1 MESKAQFKAEEIPID
16 NFSYPSSHASTIVEL
31 PSKELLVAWYAGS
44 SEGAKDVAILSSRL
58 RAGSNS
64 WTKPEVLI
72 DTPGKSEG
80 NPVLFVNIKGL
91 LFLFYVTIFGRGW
104 DECKMF
110 WQTSSDNGLSWGKK
124 RVLREEYGWMIRN
137 KPIIL
142 RGGDI
147 LLPVYD
153 ERDWHSL
160 VMVSEDEGENWKAYG
175 KITTPAGN
183 IQPTVVQLSD
193 ESLLMYLRTG
203 GEGGYIF
210 CSKSYDNGRTW
221 TKAEATNLP
230 NPNSGIDLLR
240 LKSGNIALAFN
251 DTPRGRT
258 PLNVA
263 LSLDEGKTW
272 AFNKRLET
280 EKGEFSYPA
289 IIQDSKGNIHLTYTN
304 RRVNIKHVTFNEA
317 YCREIERLED

>member
-16 NFSYPSSHASTIVEL
+16 NSSYPSSHASTIVEL
-31 PSKELLVAWYAGS
+31 PSKDLLSAWYAGS

-80 NPVLFVNIKGL
+80 NPVLFVNKKGL